1 MSEIRFLHSIRTG
14 SLSRKA
20 AGGRAA
26 FRLRSLAVLTCV
38 AMLAACANSETSSSD
53 FVDNI
58 EPADRLYNKALAD
71 LDSGDT
77 KDASKRLQEIDQQ
90 HPYSEY
96 SRRSMVL
103 QTFLNYRG
111 KKYDDAVNLGRR
123 FVSLYPG
130 DPEAAYAQYLI
141 GMSYF
146 RQMPDVTRDQTVTA
160 RAYNAFNTVVQ
171 RYPESEYVEDS
182 KTKMRIAL
190 DQLAGKEML
199 NGRYYQERREF
210 LAAINRYR
218 RVVERYQT
226 TRHIEEALARL
237 TESYLSIGLAHEAR
251 NSAAVLGHNF
261 PESQWYK
268 DSLALLAKTGDVPQV
283 NPDSSISRAFEQPV
297 PTIAEPLP
305 TSG

>member
-1 MSEIRFLHSIRTG
+1 MSENRIRSILIG
-14 SLSRKA
+14 DA
-20 AGGRAA
+20 VARAA
-26 FRLRSLAVLTCV
+26 SPAGHGWRMGLFALAVAGILP
-38 AMLAACANSETSSSD
+38 ACANSETSSSD

-71 LDSGDT
+71 LDAGDT
-77 KDASKRLQEIDQQ
+77 KDAQRRLKEIDQQ

-96 SRRSMVL
+96 SRKAMVM

-130 DPEAAYAQYLI
+130 DSEAAYAQYLV

-146 RQMPDVTRDQTVTA
+146 RQIPDVTRDQTVTA
-160 RAYNAFNTVVQ
+160 RAYNAFNTVVE

-182 KTKMRIAL
+182 KTKMRISL
-190 DQLAGKEML
+190 DQLAGKQML
-199 NGRYYQERREF
+199 TGRYYQERREF

-218 RVVERYQT
+218 RVVERFQT
-226 TRHIEEALARL
+226 TRHVEEALARL
-237 TESYLSIGLAHEAR
+237 TECYMAIGLANEAR
-251 NSAAVLGHNF
+251 NAAAVLGHNF

-268 DSLALLAKTGDVPQV
+268 DTLTLLAKTGDAPLA
-283 NPDSSISRAFEQPV
+283 NPDSPISRAFDQPV
-297 PTIAEPLP
+297 AIDPESLP